1 MVDTILL
8 SSDVLTNSLLQTG
21 DALIAFVNWK
31 PRGSDTVYSYPK
43 ADIHIT
49 AANGAVYLMSK
60 RETKQAKI
68 AFKPLP
74 AEKICDLSQ
83 AIEGVQSGQEKG
95 IFSSMLAADAM
106 IAADVCNDR

>member
-1 MVDTILL
+1 MTHTILL

-21 DALIAFVNWK
+21 DALVAFVNWK
-31 PRGSDTVYSYPK
+31 PRRNETIYSFPK

-49 AANGAVYLMSK
+49 AANGAVYLMSR

-74 AEKICDLSQ
+74 AEKIFDLSR
-83 AIEGVQSGQEKG
+83 AIGGAQGSTEIGL
-95 IFSSMLAADAM
+95 FNSMLAAD
-106 IAADVCNDR
+106 VCNER

>member
-21 DALIAFVNWK
+21 DALVAFANWK
-31 PRGSDTVYSYPK
+31 PKRNETVYSFPK

-74 AEKICDLSQ
+74 AEKIFDL
-83 AIEGVQSGQEKG
+83 ARTIEGVQSSQEKG
-95 IFSSMLAADAM
+95 FFNSML
-106 IAADVCNDR
+106 AADVCNDR

>member
-21 DALIAFVNWK
+21 DALVAFVNWK
-31 PRGSDTVYSYPK
+31 PRRNETVFNYPK

-74 AEKICDLSQ
+74 AEKIFDLARAMTGAGSGLPIPQSSILPLVLCD
-83 AIEGVQSGQEKG
+83 GT
-95 IFSSMLAADAM
+95 
-106 IAADVCNDR
+106 VCDG

>member
-8 SSDVLTNSLLQTG
+8 SSDVLTKSLLQTG
-21 DALIAFVNWK
+21 DALVAFVNWK
-31 PRGSDTVYSYPK
+31 PRRNKTVFNYPK

-68 AFKPLP
+68 AFMPLP
-74 AEKICDLSQ
+74 AEKIFDLSR
-83 AIEGVQSGQEKG
+83 AIEGAQSSQEKR
-95 IFSSMLAADAM
+95 FFNSML
-106 IAADVCNDR
+106 AADVCNDQ